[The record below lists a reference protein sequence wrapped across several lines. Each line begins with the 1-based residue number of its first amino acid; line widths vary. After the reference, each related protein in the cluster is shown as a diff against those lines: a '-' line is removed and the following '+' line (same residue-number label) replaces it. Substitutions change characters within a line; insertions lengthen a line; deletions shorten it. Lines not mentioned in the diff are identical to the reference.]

1 LILLPEEPS
10 AACVITAL
18 QKFNSEHIEQLQFA
32 MTDEFG
38 AIKNPPRLIREA
50 LNRYLCYLGRNRF

>member
-1 LILLPEEPS
+1 VADAIN
-10 AACVITAL
+10 AL